1 MSRRI
6 KKVAI
11 GVLGGFLL
19 LLIGVLVLPTVL
31 GTKWIYQPLV
41 NRLAADDFALS
52 VESVRLRWFSPLK
65 FTGIEVK
72 QSDGTSLISVDELRT
87 DRGLFGYL
95 IGGRRVGR
103 IEIVRPVVDVR
114 LLEDST
120 NLTRFIKAIEGKT
133 KAAGDS
139 GEPDL
144 EPKRDPGSLGKLR
157 FDVQVAVIEASAKVS
172 RDTEQ
177 LVVIPPF
184 DLDVQYLSADGPS
197 RLKIAPAQ
205 VLKEVEL
212 TPELIDLGLGHA
224 VPLLAESAWFD
235 GRVSLDIDAIEVPLD
250 APIQSTGDAKLT
262 LHTVRSGPNDPAI
275 VNVLDFIAKLRGRE
289 PQHEFVFVDGSQ
301 IAVGLRD
308 AQVTHSGLQV
318 GLPRIDP
325 RLQLESAGSVGL
337 SDQRLALVL
346 GVPVPVEQL
355 ARRDSVKQLGV
366 PKINVPIGGTLH
378 EPVVEWSVMRGDSA
392 ELIGLIRGQLT
403 EEAPGTAAVLGA
415 LEGLAGG
422 DADQAISA
430 ATDLIQEL
438 RERRRAAKEAAK
450 ESAETEPS
458 TPEPG
463 RRPIRDALRDML
475 RGK

>member
-1 MSRRI
+1 M
-6 KKVAI
+6 
-11 GVLGGFLL
+11 LGAFLL
-19 LLIGVLVLPTVL
+19 LVIGLLVLPTVL

-41 NRLAADDFALS
+41 NRVAADDFALS

-72 QSDGTSLISVDELRT
+72 QSDGTSLISVDEFRT

-103 IEIVRPVVDVR
+103 IEIVRPTVDVR

-133 KAAGDS
+133 KSVDDAGNVD
-139 GEPDL
+139 GESRSPA
-144 EPKRDPGSLGKLR
+144 KLR
-157 FDVQVAVIEASAKVS
+157 FDVEVAVIEASAKVS
-172 RDTEQ
+172 RDAQQ
-177 LVVIPPF
+177 LVVVPPF
-184 DLDVQYLSADGPS
+184 DVDVQYLAAAGPS

-205 VLKEVEL
+205 VLKQVEL

-235 GRVSLDIDAIEVPLD
+235 GRVSLDIGAIEVPLD
-250 APIQSTGDAKLT
+250 NPIQSTGDATLT
-262 LHTVRSGPNDPAI
+262 LHTVRSGPSDPTI

-325 RLQLESAGSVGL
+325 RLQVESAGSVGL

-355 ARRDSVKQLGV
+355 ARRDSVKELGV
-366 PKINVPIGGTLH
+366 PKISVPIGGTLH

-392 ELIGLIRGQLT
+392 ELIGMIRGQLV

-415 LEGLAGG
+415 IEGLAGG

-438 RERRRAAKEAAK
+438 RQRRRAAKEAAEDPEQDSTGSDASTS
-450 ESAETEPS
+450 ESS
-458 TPEPG
+458 
-463 RRPIRDALRDML
+463 RRPIRDALREML

>member
-1 MSRRI
+1 MSRRV

-19 LLIGVLVLPTVL
+19 LLIGLLVLPTVL

-65 FTGIEVK
+65 FTGIEVT
-72 QSDGTSLISVDELRT
+72 QSDGTSLISVDEIRT
-87 DRGLFGYL
+87 NRGLFGYL

-103 IEIVRPVVDVR
+103 IEIVRPTADVR

-139 GEPDL
+139 GESESDL
-144 EPKRDPGSLGKLR
+144 RSSGKLR
-157 FDVQVAVIEASAKVS
+157 FDVQVVVIEASAKVS

-177 LVVIPPF
+177 LVVIPAF
-184 DLDVQYLSADGPS
+184 DLDVQYLAADGPS
-197 RLKIAPAQ
+197 RLKIAPAR

-250 APIQSTGDAKLT
+250 DPIQSTGDATLT

-308 AQVTHSGLQV
+308 SQVTHSGLQV
-318 GLPRIDP
+318 GLPQIDP

-355 ARRDSVKQLGV
+355 ARRDSVRQLGV

-378 EPVVEWSVMRGDSA
+378 EPVVEWNVMRGDSA
-392 ELIGLIRGQLT
+392 ELIGLIRGQLS
-403 EEAPGTAAVLGA
+403 EDAPGTAAVLGA

-438 RERRRAAKEAAK
+438 RERRRAAREAAK
-450 ESAETEPS
+450 ESPATELS

-463 RRPIRDALRDML
+463 QRPIRDALRDML